1 MITLAKKAIHHF
13 RLAQP
18 VAPAAGYHA
27 RVREVILKR
36 LAELEA
42 EESISILFA
51 CESGSRAWG
60 FASTDSDWD
69 VRFIYARRPE
79 WYLSVRPGRD
89 VIELPLVDDMDYG
102 GWDIRKALWLLRKSN
117 PALLEWLVS
126 PIIYRENP
134 AALAPL
140 KALIGQSYRRRA
152 SAQHYLSMAAHNN
165 TQLVSAEGRVRR
177 KKYLYILRSLLAGV
191 WAAEREG
198 QPPMNFEQLLDSF
211 KLPCDVLDE
220 TELLLLQKRG
230 GSEKDSGAR
239 SSVLDRFADELRER
253 IIAAQLP
260 PEELPDLAPYDA
272 AFRETLRIV
281 WGA

>member
-1 MITLAKKAIHHF
+1 M
-13 RLAQP
+13 
-18 VAPAAGYHA
+18 
-27 RVREVILKR
+27 REVILKR

-60 FASTDSDWD
+60 FASADSDWD

-134 AALAPL
+134 EALAPM
-140 KALIGQSYRRRA
+140 KALIAQSYRRRA
-152 SAQHYLSMAAHNN
+152 SAHHYLSMAAHNN

-198 QPPMNFEQLLDSF
+198 QPPMNFEQLLAAFELS
-211 KLPCDVLDE
+211 CDVLDE

-239 SSVLDRFADELRER
+239 SNVLDRFADELRER
-253 IIAAQLP
+253 ISAADLP
-260 PEELPDLAPYDA
+260 AEEMPELTPYDA
-272 AFRETLRIV
+272 AFRETLGLV